1 LDNPHTPPPESAG
14 PPPAPSAGSGATPDS
29 TVAVR
34 LREAISALRNGD
46 RASARAIFQEVA
58 DEHPTNENG
67 WIGLA
72 ISAPSAEAAASAL
85 RHAET
90 LNPNSRFVAQAEADL
105 TRSLPGF
112 AEALAAEREA
122 ESPAPDEPAP
132 PPAPV
137 ILPAALSSGSRLG
150 SGKALQGRDSRARRI
165 LMNFGLGVASL
176 ALIALAALAVMRS
189 PVFGPA
195 PPTTPPA
202 PPTAPPATAALP
214 TTAPAAHVPPTL
226 AVTPTLS
233 IASSDVLSG
242 TATAGPA
249 ATGPQAAIDAVLAG
263 RYAEAIPALEA
274 ATERQPGDA
283 QALYYLGVAYLNAPD
298 RPHGVEDATL
308 TFRSLQA
315 LHPRWAPGLDMLA
328 RSLLAAGQYRD
339 AVTPAHQAVESDP
352 GRPEYWM
359 TLGQAY
365 DGAGAKDMATAAY
378 AQAARL
384 SPGGA
389 LTPAAAPSPSITATG
404 TLTGTPG
411 LATTPAGGAGE
422 PGAGFSTAE
431 PAPSGTPPDATPGG
445 VTPTAATPA
454 GAGALTPAA
463 GAPSAAP
470 TIAGPV
476 PTSGTAIP

>member
-1 LDNPHTPPPESAG
+1 M
-14 PPPAPSAGSGATPDS
+14 
-29 TVAVR
+29 
-34 LREAISALRNGD
+34 
-46 RASARAIFQEVA
+46 
-58 DEHPTNENG
+58 
-67 WIGLA
+67 
-72 ISAPSAEAAASAL
+72 
-85 RHAET
+85 
-90 LNPNSRFVAQAEADL
+90 
-105 TRSLPGF
+105 
-112 AEALAAEREA
+112 
-122 ESPAPDEPAP
+122 
-132 PPAPV
+132 
-137 ILPAALSSGSRLG
+137 ILPAALTSGSRLG
-150 SGKALQGRDSRARRI
+150 GGKTLQGRDSRARRI
-165 LMNFGLGVASL
+165 LMNLGLGLASL

-195 PPTTPPA
+195 PATL
-202 PPTAPPATAALP
+202 PPATATTAPATAAPP

-226 AVTPTLS
+226 AVTPTLG

-242 TATAGPA
+242 TATPGPA
-249 ATGPQAAIDAVLAG
+249 AGGPQAAIDAVLAG
-263 RYAEAIPALEA
+263 RYSEAIPALEA

-359 TLGQAY
+359 TLGRAY

-378 AQAARL
+378 TQAARL

-389 LTPAAAPSPSITATG
+389 LTPSPGPGPIITATG

-411 LATTPAGGAGE
+411 LAATPTNAVGE

-431 PAPSGTPPDATPGG
+431 PAPSGSPPGATPAGATRSSATPP
-445 VTPTAATPA
+445 VATPA
-454 GAGALTPAA
+454 GAGGFIPDSGTPPAVAPTPPPIPHHGRGALTRRPEPGIARDGRGEGPGRRAAFRAAA
-463 GAPSAAP
+463 GARPAPVSFVEFEGGATRAALR
-470 TIAGPV
+470 TLVRVARALKAV
-476 PTSGTAIP
+476 L